1 MITQTELGI
10 AMLVFTIT
18 GIAYP
23 VAIVLITLGVL

>member
-10 AMLVFTIT
+10 AMLLFTIA